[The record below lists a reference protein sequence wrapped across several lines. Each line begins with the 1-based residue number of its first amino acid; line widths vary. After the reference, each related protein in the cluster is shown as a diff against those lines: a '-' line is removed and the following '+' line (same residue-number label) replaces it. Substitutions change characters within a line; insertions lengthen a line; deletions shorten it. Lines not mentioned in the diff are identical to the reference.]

1 MPQFSLK
8 NTVWA
13 QMSAF
18 CENWIFSHGKSYWF
32 MIFKFLV
39 EDCFSI
45 ENDFIRSFLISCGT
59 ASCSIGIL
67 NLHYR
72 PNLTLYLQWIFGPG
86 VKYWSFPPILHSLF
100 CTVETMN
107 TKHFSNTK
115 TQPSFPDSSNTS
127 NPGQG
132 ITNPTFFF
140 TSGYPIFSN
149 LLITYE
155 SVWY

>member
-1 MPQFSLK
+1 
-8 NTVWA
+8 
-13 QMSAF
+13 MSAF

-32 MIFKFLV
+32 VIFKFLV
-39 EDCFSI
+39 ENCFSI
-45 ENDFIRSFLISCGT
+45 ENYTIIFDQLWNSKQLYWDFKSSLPSKSNTLPTVDFWSRYKVLIIPTHSPFSFFALWKLWT
-59 ASCSIGIL
+59 
-67 NLHYR
+67 
-72 PNLTLYLQWIFGPG
+72 Q
-86 VKYWSFPPILHSLF
+86 
-100 CTVETMN
+100 
-107 TKHFSNTK
+107 KHFSNTK